1 MHPKNLNNKSYNF
14 DALVNSH
21 RELKQYV
28 RVNELGSRSIDFSD
42 SQSVFHL
49 NKAILKLHYKIKEW
63 DLPANYLCPP
73 IPGRA
78 DYIHHLADLFS
89 EDTKKLQ
96 TFRGLDIG
104 MGANCIY
111 PLLGARI
118 YGWNMIGVDIDLSA
132 VNSAKEIIR
141 SNPGLEEQIEI
152 RHQPEKGNIFKG
164 IIKTGESF
172 DFSMCNPPFYISEEA
187 AVKANLLKNTNLNM
201 VSNVR
206 NFSGQS
212 NELWC
217 NGGEALFIK
226 RMIKDSISFK
236 NQVTWFTTLVS
247 KKDNLPKIY
256 KLLEKL
262 KVSHKTI
269 EMAQGK
275 KKSRFV
281 AWKW

>member
-1 MHPKNLNNKSYNF
+1 MHIKNVNNKPYNF
-14 DALVNSH
+14 DALINSH
-21 RELKQYV
+21 RELEQYV
-28 RVNELGSRSIDFSD
+28 HVNKSGSRSIDFSD
-42 SQSVFHL
+42 PQSVFHL
-49 NKAILKLHYKIKEW
+49 NKAILKLHYNIKEW

-78 DYIHHLADLFS
+78 DYIHHLADLLS
-89 EDTKKLQ
+89 EDTGNLQ
-96 TFRGLDIG
+96 PLRGLDIG

-118 YGWNMIGVDIDLSA
+118 YGWYMVGVDIDISA
-132 VNSAKEIIR
+132 VNSALGIIR

-152 RHQPEKGNIFKG
+152 RHQPEKGNIFTG

-172 DFSMCNPPFYISEEA
+172 DFSMCNPPFYISDEA

-201 VSNVR
+201 ISNVR

-226 RMIKDSISFK
+226 RMIKDSKSIK
-236 NQVTWFTTLVS
+236 DQIKWFTTLVS
-247 KKDNLPKIY
+247 KKENLPKIY

-262 KVSHKTI
+262 KGSHKTI
-269 EMAQGK
+269 EMAQGN